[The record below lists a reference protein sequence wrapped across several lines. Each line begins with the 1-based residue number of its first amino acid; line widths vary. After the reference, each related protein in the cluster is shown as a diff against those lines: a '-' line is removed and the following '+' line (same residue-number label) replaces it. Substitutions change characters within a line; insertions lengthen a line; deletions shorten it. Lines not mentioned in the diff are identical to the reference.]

1 MYMRKVSQR
10 CPPFLTLCHLPS
22 FLPNSPFLFLITSFF
37 PCPGFLWL
45 LRLAFVE
52 KLLAKGSLLL
62 DSVGLTVWAMSE
74 SNNSEFTVSGTSW
87 ETRIRF
93 SDVNFNLV
101 CLLSCG
107 ETEHGLSLRF
117 LPLGRKRWFT
127 EWLPATDIH
136 ELVHRKFFA
145 KNSLQLLIGE
155 FNKFA

>member
-1 MYMRKVSQR
+1 MRKVPQE
-10 CPPFLTLCHLPS
+10 CTPFLMLCHLPS
-22 FLPNSPFLFLITSFF
+22 FLPNSPFRFLMTSFF
-37 PCPGFLWL
+37 PWPGFLWL
-45 LRLAFVE
+45 LRLALAE

-93 SDVNFNLV
+93 SDVNFNLD
-101 CLLSCG
+101 CLLSCE

-136 ELVHRKFFA
+136 GLVHRKFFA

-155 FNKFA
+155 FNKSA